1 MTRSNPN
8 GWIQTVSGKKFFPM
22 EPHADD
28 LDIRDIAHALS
39 NQCRWGGHC
48 LRFYSVAEHSFRV
61 LRCLQYLG
69 YTGRD
74 ILLWGLLHDAAEA
87 YLCDLPRPVKEVF
100 PAYREAE
107 DKILKVVANKYNL
120 PWPMPREVHVADDT
134 LLVTERRDLTA
145 MGDALVRSVDG
156 PEIVPLN
163 ERIPTAVR
171 SPAQAAWI
179 FLQAFND
186 LEKTGD

>member
-8 GWIQTVSGKKFFPM
+8 GWIQTASGKKFFPM

-48 LRFYSVAEHSFRV
+48 LRFYSVAEHSVRV
-61 LRCLQYLG
+61 MRCLAAAG
-69 YTGRD
+69 HTDRS

-87 YLCDLPRPVKEVF
+87 YLCDLPRPVKEMF

-107 DKILKVVANKYNL
+107 DRILKVVSHKYHL
-120 PWPMPREVHVADDT
+120 PWPMPKEIHVADDV
-134 LLVTERRDLTA
+134 LLETERRDLTA
-145 MGDALVRSVDG
+145 RPDTLARSYDG
-156 PEIVPLN
+156 LESVPLT
-163 ERIPTAVR
+163 EQLTASW
-171 SPAQAAWI
+171 SPIQAEWI

-186 LEKTGD
+186 CGKEG